1 MINENCGLTNK
12 GKLYV
17 VLHAECR
24 YSTLFRSPICKDCSY
39 FNTKEQEAKAKELQE
54 MRKVLSCWSI
64 ELETR
69 FEKVLSAEIHDQQ
82 EKGYIRKDIDIC

>member
-1 MINENCGLTNK
+1 MINKNCGLTNK

-24 YSTLFRSPICKDCSY
+24 YSTLFRSPICKGCSY
-39 FNTKEQEAKAKELQE
+39 FNTKEQEAKAKKLQE
-54 MRKVLSCWSI
+54 MRSELSCYGI

-69 FEKVLSAEIHDQQ
+69 FETALSAEIKSQQ